1 MKAIFTAV
9 ILALPYVS
17 AIAEWAQCGGIGWT
31 GSGSCNSG
39 LTCVVINSYYYQCQK
54 GSGGGGGTTAP
65 PPQTTSG
72 GGGGGGGGSTGNLSA
87 KFKAKG
93 KKYWGTASDSALLS
107 NSQNSAVIKAQFH
120 LDMNT
125 GFWLRTTSAL
135 FFHSNQL
142 TPENSMKWDATE
154 KSQNSFSLT
163 GGDAVVNFAKQNGM
177 LHTFVWHSQLPSWV
191 SSISS
196 SSTLTSVIQNHIATL
211 GGRWKGSVYAWD
223 GSMRSS
229 VFYNV
234 LKETFVSIAFK
245 AARSAD
251 GSAKLYIN
259 DYNLDSVNSK
269 VNGMVSKVK
278 SWRSGGA
285 PIDGIGTQAH
295 LSAGGAGGVQ
305 AALSALAGTG
315 VSEVAITELDIAG
328 ASSNDYV
335 TAMKACLAVSSCVG
349 ITSWGVR
356 DTDSWRSGSTP
367 LLFDSSYKPKAAY
380 TAIMNNL

>member
-17 AIAEWAQCGGIGWT
+17 AIAEWAQCG
-31 GSGSCNSG
+31 
-39 LTCVVINSYYYQCQK
+39 YQCQK

-107 NSQNSAVIKAQFH
+107 NSQNSAVIKAQCEFSFRSGQF
-120 LDMNT
+120 LIVNP
-125 GFWLRTTSAL
+125 TSQSWYVI
-135 FFHSNQL
+135 FPYISVY
-142 TPENSMKWDATE
+142 
-154 KSQNSFSLT
+154 SQNSFSLT